1 MNQKNIKAIIFDCD
15 GTLVNSETPTA
26 ALITE
31 ILTENGHQT
40 NFSEILK
47 ISQGEKLAI
56 LADKLMAK
64 FEGLKPSQFIK
75 AYNDQILDRLQ
86 LGLVPDQATI
96 DVIQKL
102 TLPKC
107 IATNG
112 SLERTE
118 IALEASGLLKFFKG
132 LIVSGHDIKS
142 WKPDPN
148 IIKHSANLLNTDPQ
162 ECLLIDDSI
171 DGLKAGLSAGAQVA
185 SFRISDQKLGD
196 LKNSVI
202 RISDLADLFQYI

>member
-64 FEGLKPSQFIK
+64 FEGLKHCQFIK
-75 AYNDQILDRLQ
+75 AYNDQILD
-86 LGLVPDQATI
+86 
-96 DVIQKL
+96 
-102 TLPKC
+102 
-107 IATNG
+107 
-112 SLERTE
+112 
-118 IALEASGLLKFFKG
+118 
-132 LIVSGHDIKS
+132 
-142 WKPDPN
+142 
-148 IIKHSANLLNTDPQ
+148 
-162 ECLLIDDSI
+162 
-171 DGLKAGLSAGAQVA
+171 
-185 SFRISDQKLGD
+185 
-196 LKNSVI
+196 
-202 RISDLADLFQYI
+202 

>member
-75 AYNDQILDRLQ
+75 AYNDQILD
-86 LGLVPDQATI
+86 
-96 DVIQKL
+96 
-102 TLPKC
+102 C
-107 IATNG
+107 
-112 SLERTE
+112 S
-118 IALEASGLLKFFKG
+118 
-132 LIVSGHDIKS
+132 
-142 WKPDPN
+142 
-148 IIKHSANLLNTDPQ
+148 
-162 ECLLIDDSI
+162 
-171 DGLKAGLSAGAQVA
+171 
-185 SFRISDQKLGD
+185 
-196 LKNSVI
+196 
-202 RISDLADLFQYI
+202 